1 MPPQRDRGVC
11 GGLRH
16 VVALA
21 LLRVRAVHPTRG
33 RAEDGAERL
42 GKSLACHRSWWL
54 GAPHPRKT
62 PEPSQLGTFH
72 QDLRAV
78 AVQPLGTAGQ
88 LVKQSEGKGWVLPKH
103 ACFPGEA
110 EQPALQ
116 RQREGWW
123 QRGNEEVAA
132 EEGVTLLRP
141 AELSRRLGDLKKKKR
156 VRVSSSKRLFPSAP
170 SLSLAEIRAARLI

>member
-1 MPPQRDRGVC
+1 M
-11 GGLRH
+11 
-16 VVALA
+16 
-21 LLRVRAVHPTRG
+21 RAVHPTWAGLKMGQRGWG
-33 RAEDGAERL
+33 RAWLVTAPGGWGLPIPGRPLSPPSL
-42 GKSLACHRSWWL
+42 G
-54 GAPHPRKT
+54 
-62 PEPSQLGTFH
+62 PSTRTV
-72 QDLRAV
+72 RAV

-141 AELSRRLGDLKKKKR
+141 AELSRRLGDLEKK

>member
-1 MPPQRDRGVC
+1 M
-11 GGLRH
+11 
-16 VVALA
+16 
-21 LLRVRAVHPTRG
+21 
-33 RAEDGAERL
+33 
-42 GKSLACHRSWWL
+42 
-54 GAPHPRKT
+54 
-62 PEPSQLGTFH
+62 
-72 QDLRAV
+72 
-78 AVQPLGTAGQ
+78 
-88 LVKQSEGKGWVLPKH
+88 LPKH

-132 EEGVTLLRP
+132 EDGVTLLRP
-141 AELSRRLGDLKKKKR
+141 AELSRRLGDLEKK